1 MSGTFTALT
10 DNSAERHL
18 RLVYPILGDVFDAV
32 GPVDL
37 PKPFAG
43 TVADAVV
50 RVVVG
55 QMLSRKAAQSIRGR
69 VVAASEELSMVPWRL
84 PETVLRSCGLSGAKI
99 KTIHAF
105 GADYDK
111 DPVAIE
117 AWRCLA
123 YPDLCRAVGGF
134 WGLSRWTSSMLAIF
148 YFGHDDV
155 FPATDGTILRA
166 VGLIEKHLLDG
177 KSFDSAPASPFGTH
191 LAMTLWN
198 SVDNGFWRRF
208 AEAAKSTVESGERT
222 R

>member
-1 MSGTFTALT
+1 MRVKSSFPENL
-10 DNSAERHL
+10 AERHL
-18 RLVYPILGDVFDAV
+18 RRVYPGLRELFDAV
-32 GPVDL
+32 GPVAL
-37 PKPFAG
+37 PKPFSG

-69 VVAASEELSMVPWRL
+69 VVAASEDLSIVPWRL

-111 DPVAIE
+111 DPAAIE
-117 AWRCLA
+117 AWRLLA

-166 VGLIEKHLLDG
+166 VGLIEKYLLDG

-191 LAMTLWN
+191 LAMTFWD
-198 SVDNGFWRRF
+198 SIDKGFWGSF
-208 AEAAKSTVESGERT
+208 SEAIKSTVENGKRT